1 MGPMGS
7 IGEYLGLPL
16 VLIAASAILLIWT
29 SRIDQPL
36 SVVSLDSNE
45 SIDAVLA
52 ADADIASVVDAELV
66 EDERKYSDTRTSS

>member
-1 MGPMGS
+1 
-7 IGEYLGLPL
+7 
-16 VLIAASAILLIWT
+16 LIAVSAILLIWT
-29 SRIDQPL
+29 SRIDPPL

-66 EDERKYSDTRTSS
+66 EDERKYSDTRT

>member
-1 MGPMGS
+1 MCIRDRS

-16 VLIAASAILLIWT
+16 VLIAVSAILLIWT
-29 SRIDQPL
+29 SRIDPPL

-66 EDERKYSDTRTSS
+66 EDERKYSDTRT